1 MDNSKITEN
10 SIYEKYVSVLLDGRY
25 KIEKLLG
32 TGGMAVVFRAHDM
45 KQDDTVAIKM
55 LRDDIAG
62 DPEAL
67 TRFVNE
73 SRAVSMLSHPNI
85 VAIRDVSVDTEH
97 KYLVME
103 YIDGIP
109 LTTFIEQGKLTRAL
123 AYKFITE
130 TCNALQY
137 IHNKQLIHKDLKPN
151 NILITYNGN
160 NVKLIDFGLADCD
173 DYEILKIPAG
183 TEKYLAPE
191 QLDPNATLDCRTD
204 IYSLGIII
212 EELATI
218 LKDRKLASIA
228 QKCTCQNPNSRFNN
242 TAEIVETLKSK
253 SFGTIYKYAAFIIVS
268 FLIAFLYLQPPFAG
282 NKSPNR
288 NTITQVYSNFS
299 TGNAYHHTLLQEK
312 SRLHRNI
319 TRYSA
324 NRQDLV
330 QDSLLMYQALRKAL
344 NTDYPESDQRETP
357 VYKKLLTN
365 MQLDVKR
372 EIKNIRE
379 KL

>member
-1 MDNSKITEN
+1 MNEETLSSGFFGEDITVD
-10 SIYEKYVSVLLDGRY
+10 IYSDLKEFYTPANGYSRLHLCRRYGKLHILKSLQPFYSSQEFYKQLLLKEFNIGYQLD
-25 KIEKLLG
+25 
-32 TGGMAVVFRAHDM
+32 
-45 KQDDTVAIKM
+45 
-55 LRDDIAG
+55 
-62 DPEAL
+62 
-67 TRFVNE
+67 
-73 SRAVSMLSHPNI
+73 HPNI
-85 VAIRDVSVDTEH
+85 RHTIGREKNDLLGNYIV
-97 KYLVME
+97 LE

-299 TGNAYHHTLLQEK
+299 TGNAYHHTLLQE
-312 SRLHRNI
+312 
-319 TRYSA
+319 
-324 NRQDLV
+324 
-330 QDSLLMYQALRKAL
+330 
-344 NTDYPESDQRETP
+344 
-357 VYKKLLTN
+357 
-365 MQLDVKR
+365 
-372 EIKNIRE
+372 
-379 KL
+379 

>member
-1 MDNSKITEN
+1 MNEETLSSGFFGEDITVD
-10 SIYEKYVSVLLDGRY
+10 IYSDLKEFYTPANGYSRLHLCRRYGKLHILKSLQPFYSSQEFYKQLLLKEFNIGYQLD
-25 KIEKLLG
+25 
-32 TGGMAVVFRAHDM
+32 
-45 KQDDTVAIKM
+45 
-55 LRDDIAG
+55 
-62 DPEAL
+62 
-67 TRFVNE
+67 
-73 SRAVSMLSHPNI
+73 HPNI
-85 VAIRDVSVDTEH
+85 RHTIGWEKNDLLGNYIV
-97 KYLVME
+97 LE

-130 TCNALQY
+130 ICNALQY

-218 LKDRKLASIA
+218 LKDRKLASIT

-268 FLIAFLYLQPPFAG
+268 FLITFLYLQYPFAG

-344 NTDYPESDQRETP
+344 NTDYPESNQRKTP

>member
-1 MDNSKITEN
+1 MNEETLSSGFFGEDITVD
-10 SIYEKYVSVLLDGRY
+10 IYSDLKEFYTPANGFSRLHQCRRYGKLHILKSLQPFYSSQEFYKQLLLKEFNIGYQLD
-25 KIEKLLG
+25 
-32 TGGMAVVFRAHDM
+32 
-45 KQDDTVAIKM
+45 
-55 LRDDIAG
+55 
-62 DPEAL
+62 
-67 TRFVNE
+67 
-73 SRAVSMLSHPNI
+73 HPNI
-85 VAIRDVSVDTEH
+85 RHTIGWEKNDLLGNYIV
-97 KYLVME
+97 LE

-109 LTTFIEQGKLTRAL
+109 LTTFIEQGKLTQAL

-130 TCNALQY
+130 ICNALQY
-137 IHNKQLIHKDLKPN
+137 IHSKQLIHKDLKPN

-212 EELATI
+212 EELAVI

-228 QKCTCQNPNSRFNN
+228 QKCTRQNPNSRFNN

>member
-1 MDNSKITEN
+1 MNEETLSSGFFGEDITVD
-10 SIYEKYVSVLLDGRY
+10 IYSDLKEFYTPANGYSRLHLCRRYGKLHILKSLQPFYSSEEFYKQLLLKEFNIGYQLD
-25 KIEKLLG
+25 
-32 TGGMAVVFRAHDM
+32 
-45 KQDDTVAIKM
+45 
-55 LRDDIAG
+55 
-62 DPEAL
+62 
-67 TRFVNE
+67 
-73 SRAVSMLSHPNI
+73 HPNI
-85 VAIRDVSVDTEH
+85 RHTIGWEKNDLLGNYIV
-97 KYLVME
+97 LE

-130 TCNALQY
+130 ICNALQY

-268 FLIAFLYLQPPFAG
+268 FLITFLYLQYPFAG

-344 NTDYPESDQRETP
+344 NTDYPESNQRKTP

>member
-1 MDNSKITEN
+1 MNEETLSSGFFGEDITVD
-10 SIYEKYVSVLLDGRY
+10 IYSDLKEFYTPANGYSRLHLCRRYGKLHILKSLQPFYSSQEFYKQLLLKEFNIGYQLD
-25 KIEKLLG
+25 
-32 TGGMAVVFRAHDM
+32 
-45 KQDDTVAIKM
+45 
-55 LRDDIAG
+55 
-62 DPEAL
+62 
-67 TRFVNE
+67 
-73 SRAVSMLSHPNI
+73 HPNI
-85 VAIRDVSVDTEH
+85 RHTIGWEKNDLLGNYIV
-97 KYLVME
+97 LE

-130 TCNALQY
+130 ICNALQY

-268 FLIAFLYLQPPFAG
+268 FLITFLYLQDPFAG

-344 NTDYPESDQRETP
+344 NTDYPESNQRKTP

>member
-1 MDNSKITEN
+1 MNEETLSSGFFGEDITVD
-10 SIYEKYVSVLLDGRY
+10 IYSDLKEFYTPANGYSRLHLCRRYGKLHILKSLQPFYSSQEFYKQLLLKEFNIGYQLD
-25 KIEKLLG
+25 
-32 TGGMAVVFRAHDM
+32 
-45 KQDDTVAIKM
+45 
-55 LRDDIAG
+55 
-62 DPEAL
+62 
-67 TRFVNE
+67 
-73 SRAVSMLSHPNI
+73 HPNI
-85 VAIRDVSVDTEH
+85 RHTLGWEKNDLLGNYIV
-97 KYLVME
+97 LE

>member
-1 MDNSKITEN
+1 MNEETLSSGFFGEDITVD
-10 SIYEKYVSVLLDGRY
+10 IYSDLKEFYTPANGYSRLHLCRRYGKLHILKSLQPFYSSQEFYKQLLLKEFNIGYQLD
-25 KIEKLLG
+25 
-32 TGGMAVVFRAHDM
+32 
-45 KQDDTVAIKM
+45 
-55 LRDDIAG
+55 
-62 DPEAL
+62 
-67 TRFVNE
+67 
-73 SRAVSMLSHPNI
+73 HPNI
-85 VAIRDVSVDTEH
+85 RHTIGWEKNDLLGNYIV
-97 KYLVME
+97 LE

-130 TCNALQY
+130 ICNALQY

-268 FLIAFLYLQPPFAG
+268 FLITFLYLQYPFAG

-344 NTDYPESDQRETP
+344 NTDYPESNQRKTP

-365 MQLDVKR
+365 MQLEVKR

>member
-1 MDNSKITEN
+1 MNEETLSSGFFGEDITVD
-10 SIYEKYVSVLLDGRY
+10 IYSDLKEFYTPANGYSRLHLCRRYGKLHILKSLQPFYSSQEFYKQLLLKEFNIGYQLD
-25 KIEKLLG
+25 
-32 TGGMAVVFRAHDM
+32 
-45 KQDDTVAIKM
+45 
-55 LRDDIAG
+55 
-62 DPEAL
+62 
-67 TRFVNE
+67 
-73 SRAVSMLSHPNI
+73 HPNI
-85 VAIRDVSVDTEH
+85 RHTIGWEKNDLLGNYIV
-97 KYLVME
+97 LE

-344 NTDYPESDQRETP
+344 NTDSPESDQRETP

>member
-1 MDNSKITEN
+1 MNEETLSSGFFGEDITVD
-10 SIYEKYVSVLLDGRY
+10 IYSDLKEFYTPANGYSRLHLCRRYGKLHILKSLQPFYSSQEFYKQLLLKEFNIGYQLD
-25 KIEKLLG
+25 
-32 TGGMAVVFRAHDM
+32 
-45 KQDDTVAIKM
+45 
-55 LRDDIAG
+55 
-62 DPEAL
+62 
-67 TRFVNE
+67 
-73 SRAVSMLSHPNI
+73 HPNI
-85 VAIRDVSVDTEH
+85 RHTIGWEKNDLLGNYIV
-97 KYLVME
+97 LE

-130 TCNALQY
+130 ICNALQY

-268 FLIAFLYLQPPFAG
+268 FLITFLYLQYPFAG

-312 SRLHRNI
+312 NRLHRNI
-319 TRYSA
+319 TRYSE
-324 NRQDLV
+324 NRQELV
-330 QDSLLMYQALRKAL
+330 QDSLLMYQALQKAL
-344 NTDYPESDQRETP
+344 NTDFPEANQRKTP
-357 VYKKLLTN
+357 VYKRLLSSI
-365 MQLDVKR
+365 QLDVKR
-372 EIKNIRE
+372 EVRNIRE

>member
-1 MDNSKITEN
+1 MNEETLSSGFFGEDITVD
-10 SIYEKYVSVLLDGRY
+10 IYSDLKEFYTPANGYSRLHLCRRYGKLHILKSLQPFYSSQEFYKQLLLKEFNIGYQLD
-25 KIEKLLG
+25 
-32 TGGMAVVFRAHDM
+32 
-45 KQDDTVAIKM
+45 
-55 LRDDIAG
+55 
-62 DPEAL
+62 
-67 TRFVNE
+67 
-73 SRAVSMLSHPNI
+73 HPNI
-85 VAIRDVSVDTEH
+85 RHTIGWEKNDLLGNYIV
-97 KYLVME
+97 LE

-299 TGNAYHHTLLQEK
+299 TGNAYHHTLLHEK

>member
-1 MDNSKITEN
+1 MMNEETLSSGFFGEDITVD
-10 SIYEKYVSVLLDGRY
+10 IYSDLKEFYTPANGYSRLHLCRRYGKLHILKSLQPFYSSQEFYKQLLLKEFNIGYQLD
-25 KIEKLLG
+25 
-32 TGGMAVVFRAHDM
+32 
-45 KQDDTVAIKM
+45 
-55 LRDDIAG
+55 
-62 DPEAL
+62 
-67 TRFVNE
+67 
-73 SRAVSMLSHPNI
+73 HPNI
-85 VAIRDVSVDTEH
+85 RHTIGWEKNDLLGNYIV
-97 KYLVME
+97 LE

-268 FLIAFLYLQPPFAG
+268 FLITFLYLQYPFAG

-344 NTDYPESDQRETP
+344 NTDYPESNQRKTP

-372 EIKNIRE
+372 TIKNIRE
-379 KL
+379 QL

>member
-1 MDNSKITEN
+1 MNEETLSSGFFGEDITVD
-10 SIYEKYVSVLLDGRY
+10 IYSDLKEFYTPANGYSRLHLCRRYGKLHILKSLQPFYSSQEFYKQLLLKEFNIGYQLD
-25 KIEKLLG
+25 
-32 TGGMAVVFRAHDM
+32 
-45 KQDDTVAIKM
+45 
-55 LRDDIAG
+55 
-62 DPEAL
+62 
-67 TRFVNE
+67 
-73 SRAVSMLSHPNI
+73 HPNI
-85 VAIRDVSVDTEH
+85 RHTIGWEKNDLLGNYIV
-97 KYLVME
+97 LE

-137 IHNKQLIHKDLKPN
+137 IHNKQHIHKDLKPN

>member
-1 MDNSKITEN
+1 MNEETLSSGFFGEDITVD
-10 SIYEKYVSVLLDGRY
+10 IYSDLKEFYTPANGYSRLHLCRRYGKLHILKSLQPFYSSQEFYKQLLLKEFNIGYQLD
-25 KIEKLLG
+25 
-32 TGGMAVVFRAHDM
+32 
-45 KQDDTVAIKM
+45 
-55 LRDDIAG
+55 
-62 DPEAL
+62 
-67 TRFVNE
+67 
-73 SRAVSMLSHPNI
+73 HPNI
-85 VAIRDVSVDTEH
+85 RHTIGWEKNDLLGNYIV
-97 KYLVME
+97 LE

-218 LKDRKLASIA
+218 LKDHKLASIA

>member
-1 MDNSKITEN
+1 MNEETLSSGFFGEDITVD
-10 SIYEKYVSVLLDGRY
+10 IYSDLKEFYTPANGYSRLHLCRRYGKLHILKSLQPFYSSQEFYKQLLLKEFNIGYQLD
-25 KIEKLLG
+25 
-32 TGGMAVVFRAHDM
+32 
-45 KQDDTVAIKM
+45 
-55 LRDDIAG
+55 
-62 DPEAL
+62 
-67 TRFVNE
+67 
-73 SRAVSMLSHPNI
+73 HPNI
-85 VAIRDVSVDTEH
+85 RHTIGWEKNDLLGNYIV
-97 KYLVME
+97 LE

-372 EIKNIRE
+372 EIKSIRE

>member
-1 MDNSKITEN
+1 MNEETLSSGFFGEDITVD
-10 SIYEKYVSVLLDGRY
+10 IYSDLKEFYTPANGYSRLHLCRRYGKLHILKSLQPFYSSQEFYKQLLLKEFNIGYQLD
-25 KIEKLLG
+25 
-32 TGGMAVVFRAHDM
+32 
-45 KQDDTVAIKM
+45 
-55 LRDDIAG
+55 
-62 DPEAL
+62 
-67 TRFVNE
+67 
-73 SRAVSMLSHPNI
+73 HPNI
-85 VAIRDVSVDTEH
+85 RHTIGWEKNDLLGNYIV
-97 KYLVME
+97 LE

-218 LKDRKLASIA
+218 LKNRKLASIA

>member
-1 MDNSKITEN
+1 MNEETLSSGFFGEDITVD
-10 SIYEKYVSVLLDGRY
+10 IYSDLKEFYTPANGYSRLHLCRRYGKLHILKSLQPFYSSQEFYKQLLLKEFNIGYQLD
-25 KIEKLLG
+25 
-32 TGGMAVVFRAHDM
+32 
-45 KQDDTVAIKM
+45 
-55 LRDDIAG
+55 
-62 DPEAL
+62 
-67 TRFVNE
+67 
-73 SRAVSMLSHPNI
+73 HPNI
-85 VAIRDVSVDTEH
+85 RHTIGWEKNDLLGNYIV
-97 KYLVME
+97 LE

-130 TCNALQY
+130 ICNALQY

-268 FLIAFLYLQPPFAG
+268 FLITFLYLQYPFAG

-344 NTDYPESDQRETP
+344 NTDYPESNQRKTP

-372 EIKNIRE
+372 EIKNILE

>member
-1 MDNSKITEN
+1 MNEETLSSGFFGEDITVD
-10 SIYEKYVSVLLDGRY
+10 IYSDLKEFYTPANGYSRLHLCRRYGKLHILKSLQPFYSSQEFYKQLLLKEFNIGYQLD
-25 KIEKLLG
+25 
-32 TGGMAVVFRAHDM
+32 
-45 KQDDTVAIKM
+45 
-55 LRDDIAG
+55 
-62 DPEAL
+62 
-67 TRFVNE
+67 
-73 SRAVSMLSHPNI
+73 HPNI
-85 VAIRDVSVDTEH
+85 RHTIGWEKNDLLGNYIV
-97 KYLVME
+97 LE

-160 NVKLIDFGLADCD
+160 NVKLIDFGLA

>member
-1 MDNSKITEN
+1 MNEETLSSGFFGEDITVD
-10 SIYEKYVSVLLDGRY
+10 IYSDLKEFYTPANGYSRLHLCRRYGKLHILKSLQPFYSSQEFYKQLLLKEFNIGYQLD
-25 KIEKLLG
+25 
-32 TGGMAVVFRAHDM
+32 
-45 KQDDTVAIKM
+45 
-55 LRDDIAG
+55 
-62 DPEAL
+62 
-67 TRFVNE
+67 
-73 SRAVSMLSHPNI
+73 HPNI
-85 VAIRDVSVDTEH
+85 RHTIGWEKNDLLGNYIV
-97 KYLVME
+97 LE

-130 TCNALQY
+130 ICNALQY

-160 NVKLIDFGLADCD
+160 NVKLIDFGLADSD

-228 QKCTCQNPNSRFNN
+228 QKCTCPNPNSRFNN

-268 FLIAFLYLQPPFAG
+268 FLITFLYLQYPFAG

-344 NTDYPESDQRETP
+344 NTDYPESNQRKTP

>member
-1 MDNSKITEN
+1 MNEETLSSGFFGEDITVD
-10 SIYEKYVSVLLDGRY
+10 IYSDLKEFYTPANGYSRLHLCRRYGKLHILKSLQPFYSSQEFYKQLLLKEFNIGYQLD
-25 KIEKLLG
+25 
-32 TGGMAVVFRAHDM
+32 
-45 KQDDTVAIKM
+45 
-55 LRDDIAG
+55 
-62 DPEAL
+62 
-67 TRFVNE
+67 
-73 SRAVSMLSHPNI
+73 HPNI
-85 VAIRDVSVDTEH
+85 RHTIGWEKNDLLGNYIV
-97 KYLVME
+97 LE

-130 TCNALQY
+130 ICNALQY

>member
-1 MDNSKITEN
+1 MNEETLSSGFFGEDITVD
-10 SIYEKYVSVLLDGRY
+10 IYSDLKEFYTPANGYSRLHLCRRYGKLHILKSLQPFYSSQEFYKQLLLKEFNIGYQLD
-25 KIEKLLG
+25 
-32 TGGMAVVFRAHDM
+32 
-45 KQDDTVAIKM
+45 
-55 LRDDIAG
+55 
-62 DPEAL
+62 
-67 TRFVNE
+67 
-73 SRAVSMLSHPNI
+73 HPNI
-85 VAIRDVSVDTEH
+85 RHTIGWEKNDLLGNYIV
-97 KYLVME
+97 LE

-130 TCNALQY
+130 ICNALQY

-228 QKCTCQNPNSRFNN
+228 QKYTCQNPNSRFNN

-268 FLIAFLYLQPPFAG
+268 FLITFLYLQYPFAG

-344 NTDYPESDQRETP
+344 NTDYPESNQRKTP

>member
-1 MDNSKITEN
+1 MNEETLSSGFFGEDITVD
-10 SIYEKYVSVLLDGRY
+10 IYSDLKEFYTPANGYSRLHLCRRYGKLHILKSLQPFYSSQEFYKQLLLKEFNIGY
-25 KIEKLLG
+25 QL
-32 TGGMAVVFRAHDM
+32 V
-45 KQDDTVAIKM
+45 
-55 LRDDIAG
+55 
-62 DPEAL
+62 
-67 TRFVNE
+67 
-73 SRAVSMLSHPNI
+73 HPNI
-85 VAIRDVSVDTEH
+85 RHTIGWEKNDLLGNYIV
-97 KYLVME
+97 LE

-130 TCNALQY
+130 ICNALQY

-268 FLIAFLYLQPPFAG
+268 FLITFLYLQYPFAG

-344 NTDYPESDQRETP
+344 NTDYPESNQRKTP

>member
-1 MDNSKITEN
+1 MNEETLSSGFFGEDITVD
-10 SIYEKYVSVLLDGRY
+10 IYSDLKEFYTPANGYSRLHLCRRYGKLHILKSLQPFYSSQEFYKQLLLKEFNIGYQLD
-25 KIEKLLG
+25 
-32 TGGMAVVFRAHDM
+32 
-45 KQDDTVAIKM
+45 
-55 LRDDIAG
+55 
-62 DPEAL
+62 
-67 TRFVNE
+67 
-73 SRAVSMLSHPNI
+73 HPNI
-85 VAIRDVSVDTEH
+85 RHTIGWEKNDLLGNYIV
-97 KYLVME
+97 LE

-130 TCNALQY
+130 ICNALQY

-268 FLIAFLYLQPPFAG
+268 FLITFLYLQYPFAG

-344 NTDYPESDQRETP
+344 NTDYPESNQRKTP

-372 EIKNIRE
+372 EIKNIWE

>member
-1 MDNSKITEN
+1 MNEETLSSGFFGEDITVD
-10 SIYEKYVSVLLDGRY
+10 IYSDLKEFYTPANGYSRLHLCRRYGKLHILKSLQPFYSSQEFYKQLLLKEFNIGYQLD
-25 KIEKLLG
+25 
-32 TGGMAVVFRAHDM
+32 
-45 KQDDTVAIKM
+45 
-55 LRDDIAG
+55 
-62 DPEAL
+62 
-67 TRFVNE
+67 
-73 SRAVSMLSHPNI
+73 HPNI
-85 VAIRDVSVDTEH
+85 RHTIGWEKNDLLGNYIV
-97 KYLVME
+97 LE

-344 NTDYPESDQRETP
+344 NTDYPESNQRKTP

>member
-1 MDNSKITEN
+1 MNEETLSSGFFGEDITVD
-10 SIYEKYVSVLLDGRY
+10 IYSDLKEFYTPANGYSRLHLCRRYGKLHILKSLQPFYSSQEFYKQRLLKEFNIGYQLD
-25 KIEKLLG
+25 
-32 TGGMAVVFRAHDM
+32 
-45 KQDDTVAIKM
+45 
-55 LRDDIAG
+55 
-62 DPEAL
+62 
-67 TRFVNE
+67 
-73 SRAVSMLSHPNI
+73 HPNI
-85 VAIRDVSVDTEH
+85 RHTIGWEKNDLLGNYIV
-97 KYLVME
+97 LE

>member
-1 MDNSKITEN
+1 MNEETLSSGFFGEDITVD
-10 SIYEKYVSVLLDGRY
+10 IYSDLKEFYTPANGYSRLHLCRRYGKLHILKSLQPFYSSQEFYKQLLLKEFNIGYQLD
-25 KIEKLLG
+25 
-32 TGGMAVVFRAHDM
+32 
-45 KQDDTVAIKM
+45 
-55 LRDDIAG
+55 
-62 DPEAL
+62 
-67 TRFVNE
+67 
-73 SRAVSMLSHPNI
+73 HPNI
-85 VAIRDVSVDTEH
+85 RHTIGWEKNDLLGNYIV
-97 KYLVME
+97 LE

-130 TCNALQY
+130 ICNALQY

-212 EELATI
+212 EALATI

-228 QKCTCQNPNSRFNN
+228 QKCTCQTPNSRFNN

-268 FLIAFLYLQPPFAG
+268 FLITFLYLQYPFAG

-344 NTDYPESDQRETP
+344 NTDYPESNQRKTP

>member
-1 MDNSKITEN
+1 MMNEETLSSGFFGEDITVD
-10 SIYEKYVSVLLDGRY
+10 IYSDLKEFYTPANGYSRLHLCRRYGKLHILKSLQPFYSSQEFYKQLLLKEFNIGYQLD
-25 KIEKLLG
+25 
-32 TGGMAVVFRAHDM
+32 
-45 KQDDTVAIKM
+45 
-55 LRDDIAG
+55 
-62 DPEAL
+62 
-67 TRFVNE
+67 
-73 SRAVSMLSHPNI
+73 HPNI
-85 VAIRDVSVDTEH
+85 RHTIGWEKNDLLGNYIV
-97 KYLVME
+97 LE

-130 TCNALQY
+130 ICNALQY

-191 QLDPNATLDCRTD
+191 QRDPNATLDCRTD

-218 LKDRKLASIA
+218 LKDRKRASIA
-228 QKCTCQNPNSRFNN
+228 QKCTCQNPKSRFNN

-268 FLIAFLYLQPPFAG
+268 FLITFLYLQYPFAG

-299 TGNAYHHTLLQEK
+299 TGNTYHHTLLQEK
-312 SRLHRNI
+312 SRLLRNI

-344 NTDYPESDQRETP
+344 NTDYPESNQRKTP
-357 VYKKLLTN
+357 LYKKLHTN
-365 MQLDVKR
+365 IQLDVNRK
-372 EIKNIRE
+372 IKNIRE
-379 KL
+379 QL

>member
-1 MDNSKITEN
+1 MNEETLSSGFFGEDITVD
-10 SIYEKYVSVLLDGRY
+10 IYSDLKEFYTPANGYSRLHLCRRYGKLHILKSLQPFYSSQEFYKQLLLKEFNIGYQLD
-25 KIEKLLG
+25 
-32 TGGMAVVFRAHDM
+32 
-45 KQDDTVAIKM
+45 
-55 LRDDIAG
+55 
-62 DPEAL
+62 
-67 TRFVNE
+67 
-73 SRAVSMLSHPNI
+73 HPNI
-85 VAIRDVSVDTEH
+85 RHTIGWEKNDLLGNYIV
-97 KYLVME
+97 LE

-130 TCNALQY
+130 ICNALQY

-268 FLIAFLYLQPPFAG
+268 FLITFLYLQYPFAG

-344 NTDYPESDQRETP
+344 NTDYPESNQRKTP

>member
-1 MDNSKITEN
+1 M
-10 SIYEKYVSVLLDGRY
+10 
-25 KIEKLLG
+25 
-32 TGGMAVVFRAHDM
+32 
-45 KQDDTVAIKM
+45 
-55 LRDDIAG
+55 
-62 DPEAL
+62 
-67 TRFVNE
+67 
-73 SRAVSMLSHPNI
+73 
-85 VAIRDVSVDTEH
+85 
-97 KYLVME
+97 
-103 YIDGIP
+103 
-109 LTTFIEQGKLTRAL
+109 
-123 AYKFITE
+123 
-130 TCNALQY
+130 QY

-268 FLIAFLYLQPPFAG
+268 FLITFLYLQYPFAG

-344 NTDYPESDQRETP
+344 NTDYPESNQRKTP

>member
-1 MDNSKITEN
+1 MMNEETLSSGFFGEDITVD
-10 SIYEKYVSVLLDGRY
+10 IYSDLKEFYTPANGYSRLHLCRRYGKLHILKSLQPFYSSQEFYKQLLLKEFNIGYQLD
-25 KIEKLLG
+25 
-32 TGGMAVVFRAHDM
+32 
-45 KQDDTVAIKM
+45 
-55 LRDDIAG
+55 
-62 DPEAL
+62 
-67 TRFVNE
+67 
-73 SRAVSMLSHPNI
+73 HPNI
-85 VAIRDVSVDTEH
+85 RHTIGWKKNDLLGNYIV
-97 KYLVME
+97 LE

-268 FLIAFLYLQPPFAG
+268 FLITFLYLQYPFAG

-344 NTDYPESDQRETP
+344 NTDYPESNQRKTP

>member
-1 MDNSKITEN
+1 MNEETLSSGFFGEDITVD
-10 SIYEKYVSVLLDGRY
+10 IYSDLKEFYTPANGYSRLHLCRRYGKLHILKSLQPFYSSQEFYKQLLLKEFNIGYQLD
-25 KIEKLLG
+25 
-32 TGGMAVVFRAHDM
+32 
-45 KQDDTVAIKM
+45 
-55 LRDDIAG
+55 
-62 DPEAL
+62 
-67 TRFVNE
+67 
-73 SRAVSMLSHPNI
+73 HPNI
-85 VAIRDVSVDTEH
+85 RHTIGWEKNDLLGNYIV
-97 KYLVME
+97 LE